1 MVINMKKA
9 LTAVL
14 LTVIAAIICSQLM
27 CSCSKDTKEEQ
38 NTPANGGVPD
48 RVVSRPAQPDGMPN
62 SDSQIPDVT
71 SDSIPENTGLADES
85 GVTSDSAVSTS
96 DSQPANDNKPSVT
109 DEDDNITVSEEK
121 DLSDCKAMEYLKLLN
136 SSKVHAVLLE
146 ASSHDNENASSIERE
161 YFVDG
166 NKAVFINGDTKIIM
180 DDAEVTVIDMDEM
193 TYYTYPR
200 EDEDTGANF
209 GYDISDYSLVSRD
222 EEDDGTIIEVFE
234 ISDRGGSIKS
244 TWTFFPSGNVTV
256 ADVTKA
262 GAFYWY
268 SFSLIDSDVSK
279 MDMSV
284 PEGVIETEPEDYFE

>member
-14 LTVIAAIICSQLM
+14 LVIFAALIC
-27 CSCSKDTKEEQ
+27 CSCSKETEEEQ
-38 NTPANGGVPD
+38 STPANGGVPD
-48 RVVSRPAQPDGMPN
+48 RVVSRQSQSSDMPN
-62 SDSQIPDVT
+62 SDSQIPDIT
-71 SDSIPENTGLADES
+71 SDSIPENTGLADGS
-85 GVTSDSAVSTS
+85 GVTSDSSASTS
-96 DSQPANDNKPSVT
+96 DSQPANENKPST
-109 DEDDNITVSEEK
+109 TGEDDNITVSEEN

-234 ISDRGGSIKS
+234 VSDRGGSIKS

-268 SFSLIDSDVSK
+268 SFSLIESDVSK

-284 PEGVIETEPEDYFE
+284 PEGVIETEPEDFF

>member
-14 LTVIAAIICSQLM
+14 LVIFAAFIC
-27 CSCSKDTKEEQ
+27 CSCSKETKEEQ
-38 NTPANGGVPD
+38 STPANGGVPD
-48 RVVSRPAQPDGMPN
+48 RVVSRQTQPDG
-62 SDSQIPDVT
+62 DSQIPDVT
-71 SDSIPENTGLADES
+71 TDSIPDSTGLADES
-85 GVTSDSAVSTS
+85 GVTSDAPVNTA
-96 DSQPANDNKPSVT
+96 DSQPANESKPSVT
-109 DEDDNITVSEEK
+109 DEDDNITVSEEN

-166 NKAVFINGDTKIIM
+166 NKAVFINGSTKIIM
-180 DDAEVTVIDMDEM
+180 DDTEVTVIDMDEM

-209 GYDISDYSLVSRD
+209 GYDISDYALVSSD
-222 EEDDGTIIEVFE
+222 EEDDGTVIEVFE

-268 SFSLIDSDVSK
+268 SFSLIESDVSK
-279 MDMSV
+279 MDMSI
-284 PEGVIETEPEDYFE
+284 PEGVIETEPEDFF

>member
-14 LTVIAAIICSQLM
+14 LVVFTALICVLM
-27 CSCSKDTKEEQ
+27 CSCTKEEEEK
-38 NTPANGGVPD
+38 PAGNGVPD
-48 RVVSRPAQPDGMPN
+48 RVVSRPIQ
-62 SDSQIPDVT
+62 SDSVTDDSSQLPDVT
-71 SDSIPENTGLADES
+71 SDSTPESTGIADES
-85 GVTSDSAVSTS
+85 GVISDSPATTITT
-96 DSQPANDNKPSVT
+96 QPEGENKPDVT
-109 DEDDNITVSEEK
+109 DEDDNITVSEDN

-136 SSKVHAVLLE
+136 SSKVHAALLE

-166 NKAVFINGDTKIIM
+166 NKAVFINGGTKIIM
-180 DDAEVTVIDMDEM
+180 DDTEVTVIDMDEM

-209 GYDISDYSLVSRD
+209 GYDISDYTLVSRD
-222 EEDDGTIIEVFE
+222 EDDGTITEVFE

-244 TWTFFPSGNVTV
+244 TWTFFPSGSVTV
-256 ADVTKA
+256 ADVTEA
-262 GAFYWY
+262 GTYYWY
-268 SFSLIDSDVSK
+268 SFSLIESDVSK

-284 PEGVIETEPEDYFE
+284 PEGVVETEPEDYF

>member
-14 LTVIAAIICSQLM
+14 LVIFAALIC
-27 CSCSKDTKEEQ
+27 CSCSKETKEEQ
-38 NTPANGGVPD
+38 STPANGGVPD
-48 RVVSRPAQPDGMPN
+48 RVVSRQSQSSDMPN
-62 SDSQIPDVT
+62 SDSQIPNVT
-71 SDSIPENTGLADES
+71 TDSIPENTGLADGS
-85 GVTSDSAVSTS
+85 GVTSDSSASTA
-96 DSQPANDNKPSVT
+96 DSQPANENKPST
-109 DEDDNITVSEEK
+109 TGEDDNITVSEEN

-234 ISDRGGSIKS
+234 VSDRGGSIKS

-268 SFSLIDSDVSK
+268 SFSLIESDVSK

-284 PEGVIETEPEDYFE
+284 PEGVIETEPEDFF

>member
-14 LTVIAAIICSQLM
+14 LVIFAALIC

>member
-14 LTVIAAIICSQLM
+14 LVIFAALIC
-27 CSCSKDTKEEQ
+27 CSCSKETKEEQ
-38 NTPANGGVPD
+38 STPANGGVPD
-48 RVVSRPAQPDGMPN
+48 RVVSRQSQSSDMPN
-62 SDSQIPDVT
+62 SDSQLPDIT
-71 SDSIPENTGLADES
+71 SDSIPENTGLADGS
-85 GVTSDSAVSTS
+85 GVTSDSSASTA
-96 DSQPANDNKPSVT
+96 DSQSANESKPST
-109 DEDDNITVSEEK
+109 TGEDDNITVSEEN

-209 GYDISDYSLVSRD
+209 GYDISDYTLVSRD

-234 ISDRGGSIKS
+234 VSDRGGSIKS

-268 SFSLIDSDVSK
+268 SFSLIESDVSK

-284 PEGVIETEPEDYFE
+284 PEGVIETEPEDFF

>member
-14 LTVIAAIICSQLM
+14 LVIFAALIC
-27 CSCSKDTKEEQ
+27 CSCSKETKEEQ
-38 NTPANGGVPD
+38 STPANGGVPD
-48 RVVSRPAQPDGMPN
+48 RVVSRQSQSSDMPN
-62 SDSQIPDVT
+62 SDSQLPDIT
-71 SDSIPENTGLADES
+71 SDSIPENTGLADGS
-85 GVTSDSAVSTS
+85 GVTSDSSASTS
-96 DSQPANDNKPSVT
+96 DSQSANENKPST
-109 DEDDNITVSEEK
+109 TGEDDNITVSEEN

-209 GYDISDYSLVSRD
+209 GYDISDYTLVSRD

-234 ISDRGGSIKS
+234 VSDHGGSIKS

-268 SFSLIDSDVSK
+268 SFSLIESDVSK

-284 PEGVIETEPEDYFE
+284 PEGVIETEPEDFF

>member
-9 LTAVL
+9 LSAVL
-14 LTVIAAIICSQLM
+14 LVIFAALIC
-27 CSCSKDTKEEQ
+27 CSCSKETKEEQ
-38 NTPANGGVPD
+38 STPANGGVPD
-48 RVVSRPAQPDGMPN
+48 RVVSRQSQSSDMPN
-62 SDSQIPDVT
+62 SDSQIPNVT
-71 SDSIPENTGLADES
+71 TDSIPENTGLAEGS
-85 GVTSDSAVSTS
+85 GVTSDSSASTS
-96 DSQPANDNKPSVT
+96 DSQPANENKPST
-109 DEDDNITVSEEK
+109 TGEDDNITVSEEN

-234 ISDRGGSIKS
+234 VSDRGGSIKS

-268 SFSLIDSDVSK
+268 SFSLIESDVSK

-284 PEGVIETEPEDYFE
+284 PEGVIETEPEDFF

>member
-14 LTVIAAIICSQLM
+14 LVIFAALIC
-27 CSCSKDTKEEQ
+27 CSCYKETKEEKS
-38 NTPANGGVPD
+38 TPANGGVPD
-48 RVVSRPAQPDGMPN
+48 RVVSRQSQSSDMPN
-62 SDSQIPDVT
+62 SDSQIPNVT
-71 SDSIPENTGLADES
+71 TDSIPENTGLADGS
-85 GVTSDSAVSTS
+85 GVTSDSSASTS
-96 DSQPANDNKPSVT
+96 DSQSENDNKPST
-109 DEDDNITVSEEK
+109 TGEDDNITVSEEN

-234 ISDRGGSIKS
+234 VSDRGGSIKS

-268 SFSLIDSDVSK
+268 SFSLIESDVSK

-284 PEGVIETEPEDYFE
+284 PEGVIETEPEDFF

>member
-1 MVINMKKA
+1 MLVIFAA
-9 LTAVL
+9 L
-14 LTVIAAIICSQLM
+14 IC
-27 CSCSKDTKEEQ
+27 CSCSKETKEEQ
-38 NTPANGGVPD
+38 STPANGGVPD
-48 RVVSRPAQPDGMPN
+48 RVVSRQSQSSDMPN
-62 SDSQIPDVT
+62 SDSQIPNVT
-71 SDSIPENTGLADES
+71 TDSIPENTGLAEGS
-85 GVTSDSAVSTS
+85 GVTSDSSASTS
-96 DSQPANDNKPSVT
+96 DSQPANENKPST
-109 DEDDNITVSEEK
+109 TGEDDNITVSEEN

-234 ISDRGGSIKS
+234 VSDHGGSIKS

-268 SFSLIDSDVSK
+268 SFSLIESDVSK

-284 PEGVIETEPEDYFE
+284 PEGVIETEPEDFF